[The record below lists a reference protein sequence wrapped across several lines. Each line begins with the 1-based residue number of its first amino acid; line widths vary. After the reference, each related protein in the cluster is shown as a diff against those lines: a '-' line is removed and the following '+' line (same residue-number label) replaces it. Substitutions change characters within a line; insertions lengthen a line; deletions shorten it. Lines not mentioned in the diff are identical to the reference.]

1 MSRIGR
7 MWVGVGVGVINGGVM
22 LVHRF
27 GSGHWM
33 AASDNGMM
41 RSGQPYISDVMGESH
56 LGWD

>member
-1 MSRIGR
+1 